1 MPFGI
6 YVHIPY
12 CLQRC
17 SYCDFA
23 TFVQNEIPPPEKY
36 IPLLLQEIRSLAPLY
51 REAGLHSKPLTSI
64 YFGGGTPSLIDPQL
78 IVAVLKEISKQGFRT
93 GPDTEVTLE
102 INPATLSD
110 GKMQAYLDGGI
121 NRFSV
126 GAQTFNDSLLKMVHR
141 EHNSQQTRDTL
152 NFLKSHGVN
161 YSFDLLFALP
171 HQNLEMLKADL
182 DEVLSFLPN
191 HVSPYCLTVP
201 EAHPLTANRPTEE
214 HQIEM
219 FGLIDKTLTTA
230 GYQKYEIS
238 NFCQPS
244 FESRHNSLYWQ
255 DAPYWGVGLSSHSYR
270 PDLGPWG
277 LRYWNAKTYSSYEA
291 QINSLVQSEAASL
304 GGHVKDYQ
312 HEFLKKHEAL
322 TDFIH
327 TSLRR
332 AVGLSE
338 SKLRDKFGEADFNK
352 VRPRLEMLRLRQLL
366 ELRPQMHWALTS
378 QGQILSNLVF
388 EELAFLEDEL
398 N

>member
-17 SYCDFA
+17 TYCDFA

-51 REAGLHSKPLTSI
+51 LEAGLHSKPITSI
-64 YFGGGTPSLIDPQL
+64 YFGGGTPSLIDPTL
-78 IVAVLKEISKQGFRT
+78 IVAVLNEISKQGFTT

-102 INPATLSD
+102 INPATLSER
-110 GKMQAYLDGGI
+110 KMQTYLEGGI

-126 GAQTFNDSLLKMVHR
+126 GAQTFNDSLLRMVRR
-141 EHNSQQTRDTL
+141 EHNSQQTRETL
-152 NFLKSHGVN
+152 RFLKDRNVN

-171 HQNLEMLKADL
+171 HQNLKMLKIDL

-201 EAHPLTANRPTEE
+201 DAHPLMENRPTEE

-219 FGLIDKTLTTA
+219 FGLIDDTLTSA

-238 NFCQPS
+238 NFCRPT
-244 FESRHNSLYWQ
+244 FESKHNSLYWQ
-255 DAPYWGVGLSSHSYR
+255 DSPYWGVGLSSHSYR
-270 PDLGPWG
+270 PDLGLWG

-291 QINSLVQSEAASL
+291 QINALVQAEVLTL
-304 GGHVKDYQ
+304 GSHVKDHQY
-312 HEFLKKHEAL
+312 EFLLVHEAL

-332 AVGLSE
+332 ADGFNESQFRKKFSE
-338 SKLRDKFGEADFNK
+338 SHFNK
-352 VRPRLEMLRLRQLL
+352 VRPRLEMLQKRKLL
-366 ELRPQMHWALTS
+366 EHRPQMNWALTS
-378 QGQILSNLVF
+378 KGQILSNKVF
-388 EELAFLEDEL
+388 EELAFLKDEL